1 MSNNAIFWAGI
12 IGASATIPLV
22 QTVSIAA
29 TAPEIAKTAK
39 AITVQISEPGSQG
52 SGVIL
57 QRQGDL

>member
-1 MSNNAIFWAGI
+1 MTNQSALWASLIGI
-12 IGASATIPLV
+12 GLTVPLV

-57 QRQGDL
+57 